1 MHMDDAFGAICHLFN
16 SPPSAEAQDSQADTS
31 RATASKAALLQQLKL
46 QASSQVYLLLT
57 SLVHHGLRSDGVT
70 VHLQPQCFDS

>member
-16 SPPSAEAQDSQADTS
+16 SPPSAEGQYSQADTS
-31 RATASKAALLQQLKL
+31 RATASKAALLRQLKL

-57 SLVHHGLRSDGVT
+57 SLVHHGVRSDWVT
-70 VHLQPQCFDS
+70 LHLQPLCFN